1 MIGEENGMA
10 CEKKQVLKHLAL
22 LLLILIPLFSLGLSN
37 HGLWSADEPRV
48 AEIGREMLLT
58 GSWAVPTLNHRPFLE
73 EPPLYYGALALTF
86 KAFGISDKVA
96 RIPSAFFTFA
106 SILVVF
112 FVANFLF
119 GPRIALFS
127 ALILATTGEYFRVA
141 HTVIVD
147 SALNFFVVTSMGL
160 FIVGYLS
167 ESTRK
172 KLLCY
177 LLMYVSCS
185 LAFFTKGFI
194 GIVIPGLGILAFLM
208 ADRNIKEVI
217 KMRLWLG
224 ALIFLFMTLPWFIA
238 LWHQGG
244 KDYLDIFLIHNHL
257 QRFLPGSFSRE
268 ASGHHHPFY
277 YYLIEFPVGFLPW
290 SLLLIPVV
298 SHAFS
303 KSSNPETPP
312 EKGRLFAKCWF
323 FAGII
328 FLSIASTKRTL
339 YLMPL
344 FAPIAMLTAFYIE
357 STLTSQSTNRINK
370 VFLWAFALV
379 LAMIG
384 IGATPVYVY
393 IKSIY
398 PSDTSVRL
406 FVSVAVLSLL
416 MVAFSLTSIWYLWHG
431 NLRKYWALTTAPII
445 AGLIFAA
452 VIVAPLMDRHKSFV
466 PFCQEVLASVPHD
479 KTFFAYHPDETL
491 RGAVPFYTG
500 HYLVEL
506 TDLGSVEDIAQRE
519 APFFVVTRDK
529 KRKAEREL
537 LSTGR
542 LFVVFQEKMGT
553 DRTLTIF
560 SNNAATALSEIKLR
574 QDLAYME
581 ESR

>member
-1 MIGEENGMA
+1 MHRTQNQI
-10 CEKKQVLKHLAL
+10 LKNLIL
-22 LLLILIPLFSLGLSN
+22 LLVIVVPLFSLGLSN
-37 HGLWSADEPRV
+37 HGLWTADEPRV

-58 GSWAVPTLNHRPFLE
+58 GNWAVPTLNQRPFLE

-96 RIPSAFFTFA
+96 RIPSALFALA

-112 FVANFLF
+112 FLANFLF
-119 GPRIALFS
+119 GSRMALFS

-147 SALNFFVVTSMGL
+147 SALTFFIVSSMGL

-167 ESTRK
+167 DNNRK
-172 KLLCY
+172 RLLCY
-177 LLMYVSCS
+177 ILMYVSCS

-194 GIVIPGLGILAFLM
+194 GIVIPGLGILAFLV
-208 ADRNIKEVI
+208 ADRNIKEI
-217 KMRLWLG
+217 FKMRLWLG

-244 KDYLDIFLIHNHL
+244 TEHLDVFLIHNHL

-298 SHAFS
+298 AYAFS
-303 KSSNPETPP
+303 KTAKSHAPW

-328 FLSIASTKRTL
+328 FLSVASTKRTL
-339 YLMPL
+339 YLMPI
-344 FAPIAMLTAFYIE
+344 FAPIAMLTSVYIE
-357 STLTSQSTNRINK
+357 STLMSQPLNKINK

-384 IGATPVYVY
+384 IGVTPVYVY
-393 IKSIY
+393 VNSIY
-398 PSDTSVRL
+398 PLDASVRL
-406 FVSVAVLSLL
+406 FVSVSMLSLL
-416 MVAFSLTSIWYLWHG
+416 MMVFSLTSIWYLWQG

-445 AGLIFAA
+445 AGLVFAA
-452 VIVAPLMDRHKSFV
+452 VVVAPLMDRHKSFV
-466 PFCQEVLASVPHD
+466 PFCQEVMATVPHD
-479 KTFFAYHPDETL
+479 QTLFAYSPDETL

-500 HYLVEL
+500 RYLVEINGL
-506 TDLGSVEDIAQRE
+506 DSLEDIMQRE
-519 APFFVVTRDK
+519 ELFFVMTRDK
-529 KRKAEREL
+529 RQKTEGEL

-542 LFVVFQEKMGT
+542 LFVVFQEKMGI

-560 SNNAATALSEIKLR
+560 SNNAATAPSKIKLSQAWLTMR
-574 QDLAYME
+574 
-581 ESR
+581 

>member
-1 MIGEENGMA
+1 MKNIFIKNHI
-10 CEKKQVLKHLAL
+10 LKNLIL
-22 LLLILIPLFSLGLSN
+22 LLVFVVPLLSLGLTN

-58 GSWAVPTLNHRPFLE
+58 GNWAVPTLNERPFLE

-86 KAFGISDKVA
+86 KAFGVSDKVA
-96 RIPSAFFTFA
+96 RIPSAFFAFA
-106 SILVVF
+106 SILVAF
-112 FVANFLF
+112 FMANFLF

-147 SALNFFVVTSMGL
+147 SALTFFIASGMGL

-167 ESTRK
+167 DRTRK
-172 KLLCY
+172 RLLCY
-177 LLMYVSCS
+177 ILMYVSCS
-185 LAFFTKGFI
+185 LAFLTKGFI
-194 GIVIPGLGILAFLM
+194 GLVIPGLGILAFLV
-208 ADRNIKEVI
+208 ADRNIKAI
-217 KMRLWLG
+217 FRMRLWLG

-244 KDYLDIFLIHNHL
+244 TEYLDVFLIHNHL
-257 QRFLPGSFSRE
+257 QRFLPGSFSHE

-277 YYLIEFPVGFLPW
+277 YYLAEFPVGFLPW

-298 SHAFS
+298 FRAFS
-303 KSSNPETPP
+303 KAMKPHALM

-339 YLMPL
+339 YLVPI
-344 FAPIAMLTAFYIE
+344 FAPIAMLTSLYIE
-357 STLTSQSTNRINK
+357 STLMSQPITRINK
-370 VFLWAFALV
+370 AFLWVFALV

-384 IGATPVYVY
+384 VGSAPVYFY

-398 PSDTSVRL
+398 PSDTSISL
-406 FVSVAVLSLL
+406 FVSVAMLSLL
-416 MVAFSLTSIWYLWHG
+416 MITFPLTSIWYLWHD
-431 NLRKYWALTTAPII
+431 NLKKYWVLTTAPII

-452 VIVAPLMDRHKSFV
+452 LVVAPLMDRHKSFV
-466 PFCQEVLASVPHD
+466 PFCQELQATVPHEQ
-479 KTFFAYHPDETL
+479 TFFAYSPDETL

-500 HYLVEL
+500 HYLTEINGL
-506 TDLGSVEDIAQRE
+506 RSIEDIAQSE
-519 APFFVVTRDK
+519 EPFFVIARDK
-529 KRKAEREL
+529 KRKAEGEL

-542 LFVVFQEKMGT
+542 LSIFFQKKMGI

-560 SNNAATALSEIKLR
+560 SNNAATVLSKIKLR
-574 QDLAYME
+574 QTLAYRE
-581 ESR
+581 QSR